1 MAQRSFDELVGEP
14 PSLGVADRV
23 VAITGAGRG
32 LGRAYAHLL
41 SRSGASIVIADVDEA
56 AGRRVFAEIVEFGG
70 PHLAIATDVTDPEA
84 TETMAERAVDA
95 FGRIDG
101 LINNAG
107 LNAALARRPFWEIP
121 AGEWD
126 AVMRVNAGGAFNA
139 AKSVL
144 PAMRAAGWGRIVN
157 ISSAAWHLGL
167 PNYLHY
173 VASKAALA
181 GMTRSMARELGGTGI
196 TVNAVSPGQIL
207 TEVDNPGQTE
217 DSIAAVVARQIVPRS
232 GVPRDLAGLLIYLL
246 SPASD
251 FVTGQSFTVD
261 GGLSH
266 Q

>member
-14 PSLGVADRV
+14 PPLVIADRV
-23 VAITGAGRG
+23 VAITGAGQG

-41 SRSGASIVIADVDEA
+41 SRSGANIVVADIDEA
-56 AGRRVFAEIVEFGG
+56 AGRRVLAEIVEFGG
-70 PHLAIATDVTDPEA
+70 PHLAVSTDVTDPDA
-84 TETMAERAVDA
+84 TQAMAERTFDA

-101 LINNAG
+101 LIANAG

-121 AGEWD
+121 AEEWD
-126 AVMRVNAGGAFNA
+126 RVMRVNVGGAFNA
-139 AKSVL
+139 AKAVL
-144 PAMRAAGWGRIVN
+144 PAMRAAGWGRIVT

-173 VASKAALA
+173 VASKAALV

-196 TVNAVSPGQIL
+196 TVNAISPGQIL

-217 DSIAAVVARQIVPRS
+217 ESIAAVVARQIVPRS
-232 GVPRDLAGLLIYLL
+232 GVPRDIAGLLIYLL

-251 FVTGQSFTVD
+251 FVTGQSFLID
-261 GGLSH
+261 GGLAH

>member
-1 MAQRSFDELVGEP
+1 MAQSASDDPVGAP
-14 PSLGVADRV
+14 PALGVAGRV

-41 SRSGASIVIADVDEA
+41 GRSGAKIVLADIDEA
-56 AGRRVFAEIVEFGG
+56 AGQRVAEEISRFGG
-70 PHLAIATDVTDPEA
+70 PHLAVSTDVTDPAAAEA
-84 TETMAERAVDA
+84 MAARTVET

-101 LINNAG
+101 LIANAG

-126 AVMRVNAGGAFNA
+126 AVMRVNVGGAFNA
-139 AKSVL
+139 AKAVL
-144 PAMRAAGWGRIVN
+144 PAMRGAGWGRIVN

-173 VASKAALA
+173 VTSKAALI

-196 TVNAVSPGQIL
+196 AVNAISPGQIL
-207 TEVDNPGQTE
+207 TEVDNPGQTGE
-217 DSIAAVVARQIVPRS
+217 SIAAVVARQIVPRS

-251 FVTGQSFTVD
+251 FVTGQSFTID

>member
-1 MAQRSFDELVGEP
+1 MAERPFGEP
-14 PSLGVADRV
+14 VGDPLEIGVAGRV
-23 VAITGAGRG
+23 VVITGAGQG

-41 SRSGASIVIADVDEA
+41 SRGGAKIVVADIDGE
-56 AGRRVFAEIVEFGG
+56 AGRRVAGEIAENGG
-70 PHLAIATDVTDPEA
+70 PHLAVATDVTDPDA
-84 TETMAERAVDA
+84 TQEMADRAVEI

-101 LINNAG
+101 LIANAG

-121 AGEWD
+121 AEEWD
-126 AVMRVNAGGAFNA
+126 RVMRVNAGGAFNA
-139 AKSVL
+139 AKAVL
-144 PAMRAAGWGRIVN
+144 PAMRATGWGRIVT

-196 TVNAVSPGQIL
+196 TVNAISPGQIL

-217 DSIAAVVARQIVPRS
+217 ENIAAVVARQIVPRS
-232 GVPRDLAGLLIYLL
+232 GVPQDIAGLLLYLL

>member
-1 MAQRSFDELVGEP
+1 MAERPFGDPVGDP
-14 PSLGVADRV
+14 PEIGVAGRV
-23 VAITGAGRG
+23 VVITGAGQG

-41 SRSGASIVIADVDEA
+41 SRGGAKIVVADIDGE
-56 AGRRVFAEIVEFGG
+56 AGRRVAGEIAENGG
-70 PHLAIATDVTDPEA
+70 PHLAVATDVTDPDA
-84 TETMAERAVDA
+84 TQEMADRAVEI

-101 LINNAG
+101 LIANAG

-121 AGEWD
+121 AEEWD
-126 AVMRVNAGGAFNA
+126 RVMRVNAGGAFNA
-139 AKSVL
+139 AKAVL
-144 PAMRAAGWGRIVN
+144 PAMRAAGWGRIVT

-196 TVNAVSPGQIL
+196 TVNAISPGQIL

-217 DSIAAVVARQIVPRS
+217 ENIAAVVARQIVPRS
-232 GVPRDLAGLLIYLL
+232 GVPQDIAGLLLYLL

>member
-1 MAQRSFDELVGEP
+1 M
-14 PSLGVADRV
+14 

-84 TETMAERAVDA
+84 TETMAERTVDA

-107 LNAALARRPFWEIP
+107 LNAALARRPFWKIP

-139 AKSVL
+139 AKAVL

>member
-1 MAQRSFDELVGEP
+1 MAQRPSDEPAGGP
-14 PSLGVADRV
+14 PETGVAGRV

-41 SRSGASIVIADVDEA
+41 SRSGAKIVVADIDGE
-56 AGRRVFAEIVEFGG
+56 AGRRVAGEIAGFGG
-70 PHLAIATDVTDPEA
+70 PHLAVATDVTDPDA
-84 TETMAERAVDA
+84 TRAMAGRTVET
-95 FGRIDG
+95 FGRLDG
-101 LINNAG
+101 LIANAG

-121 AGEWD
+121 AEEWD
-126 AVMRVNAGGAFNA
+126 RVMRVNAGGAFNA
-139 AKSVL
+139 AKAVL

-157 ISSAAWHLGL
+157 ISSAAWRLGL

-173 VASKAALA
+173 VASKAALV

-217 DSIAAVVARQIVPRS
+217 EGIAAVVARQIVPRS
-232 GVPRDLAGLLIYLL
+232 GVPHDIAGLLIYLL

-251 FVTGQSFTVD
+251 FVTGQSFAVD

>member
-1 MAQRSFDELVGEP
+1 MAERPFGDPVGDP
-14 PSLGVADRV
+14 PEIGVAGRV
-23 VAITGAGRG
+23 VVITGAGQG

-41 SRSGASIVIADVDEA
+41 SRGGAKIVVADIDGE
-56 AGRRVFAEIVEFGG
+56 AGRRVAGEIADNSG
-70 PHLAIATDVTDPEA
+70 PHLAVATDVTDPDAVQAMADRTVA
-84 TETMAERAVDA
+84 T
-95 FGRIDG
+95 FGRLDG

-107 LNAALARRPFWEIP
+107 LNAALDRRPFWEIP
-121 AGEWD
+121 AEEWD
-126 AVMRVNAGGAFNA
+126 RVMRVNAGGTFNA
-139 AKSVL
+139 AKAVL

-196 TVNAVSPGQIL
+196 TVNAISPGQIL

-217 DSIAAVVARQIVPRS
+217 ENIAAVVARQIVPRS
-232 GVPRDLAGLLIYLL
+232 GVPRDIAGLLLYLL

>member
-1 MAQRSFDELVGEP
+1 MAERPFGEP
-14 PSLGVADRV
+14 VGDPPEIGVAGRV
-23 VAITGAGRG
+23 VVITGAGQG

-41 SRSGASIVIADVDEA
+41 SRGGAKIVVADIDGE
-56 AGRRVFAEIVEFGG
+56 AGRRVAGEIAENGG
-70 PHLAIATDVTDPEA
+70 PHLAVATDVTDPDA
-84 TETMAERAVDA
+84 TQEMADRAVEI

-101 LINNAG
+101 LIANAG

-121 AGEWD
+121 AEEWD
-126 AVMRVNAGGAFNA
+126 RVMRVNAGGAFNA
-139 AKSVL
+139 AKAVL
-144 PAMRAAGWGRIVN
+144 PAMRATGWGRIVT

-196 TVNAVSPGQIL
+196 TVNAISPGQIL

-217 DSIAAVVARQIVPRS
+217 ENIAAVVARQIVPRS
-232 GVPRDLAGLLIYLL
+232 GVPQDIAGLLLYLL

>member
-1 MAQRSFDELVGEP
+1 MAERPFGEP
-14 PSLGVADRV
+14 VGDPPEIGVAGRV
-23 VAITGAGRG
+23 VVITGAGQG

-41 SRSGASIVIADVDEA
+41 SRGGAKIVVADIDGE
-56 AGRRVFAEIVEFGG
+56 AGRRVAGEIAENGG
-70 PHLAIATDVTDPEA
+70 PHLAVATDVTDPDA
-84 TETMAERAVDA
+84 TQEMADRAVEI

-101 LINNAG
+101 LIANAG

-121 AGEWD
+121 AEEWD
-126 AVMRVNAGGAFNA
+126 RVMRVNAGGAFNA
-139 AKSVL
+139 AKAVL
-144 PAMRAAGWGRIVN
+144 PTMRATGWGRIVT

-196 TVNAVSPGQIL
+196 TVNAISPGQIL

-217 DSIAAVVARQIVPRS
+217 ENIAAVVSRQIVPRS
-232 GVPRDLAGLLIYLL
+232 GVPQDIAGLLLYLL

>member
-14 PSLGVADRV
+14 PALGIADRV
-23 VAITGAGRG
+23 VAITGAGQG

-84 TETMAERAVDA
+84 METMAERTVDA

-101 LINNAG
+101 LVNNAG

-126 AVMRVNAGGAFNA
+126 AVMRVNVGGAFNA

-217 DSIAAVVARQIVPRS
+217 DSIAAVIARQIVPRS

-261 GGLSH
+261 GGLSY

>member
-1 MAQRSFDELVGEP
+1 MAQRPFDKLAGDP
-14 PSLGVADRV
+14 PEAGIAGRV

-32 LGRAYAHLL
+32 LGRAYAHML
-41 SRSGASIVIADVDEA
+41 SRSGAKIVVADIDEE
-56 AGRRVFAEIVEFGG
+56 AGRCVAGEIAENGG
-70 PHLAIATDVTDPEA
+70 PHLAVATDVTDPDA
-84 TETMAERAVDA
+84 VQAMADRAVET
-95 FGRIDG
+95 FGRLDG
-101 LINNAG
+101 LISNAG
-107 LNAALARRPFWEIP
+107 LNAALDRRPFWEIP
-121 AGEWD
+121 AEEWD
-126 AVMRVNAGGAFNA
+126 RVMRVNAGGAFNA
-139 AKSVL
+139 AKAVL

-196 TVNAVSPGQIL
+196 TVNAISPGQIL

-217 DSIAAVVARQIVPRS
+217 ESIAAVVARQIVPRS
-232 GVPRDLAGLLIYLL
+232 GLPRDIAGLLIYLL
-246 SPASD
+246 SPASG

>member
-1 MAQRSFDELVGEP
+1 MAQRPFDELAGEAP
-14 PSLGVADRV
+14 TLGVEDRV
-23 VAITGAGRG
+23 IAITGAGRG

-41 SRSGASIVIADVDEA
+41 SRGGARIVVADVDAA
-56 AGRRVFAEIVEFGG
+56 AGRRVAEEIARFGG
-70 PHLAIATDVTDPEA
+70 PHLAVATDVTDPEA
-84 TETMAERAVDA
+84 TGAMAAQTVEA

-101 LINNAG
+101 LIANAG

-121 AGEWD
+121 AEEWD
-126 AVMRVNAGGAFNA
+126 RVMRVNAGGAFNA
-139 AKSVL
+139 AKAVL

-196 TVNAVSPGQIL
+196 TVNAISPGQIL

-217 DSIAAVVARQIVPRS
+217 ESIAAVVARQIVPRS
-232 GVPRDLAGLLIYLL
+232 GVPRDIAGLLIYLL

>member
-1 MAQRSFDELVGEP
+1 MAERPFGDPVGDP
-14 PSLGVADRV
+14 PEIGVAGRV
-23 VAITGAGRG
+23 VVITGAGQG

-41 SRSGASIVIADVDEA
+41 SRGGAKIVVADIDGE
-56 AGRRVFAEIVEFGG
+56 AGRRVAGEIAENGG
-70 PHLAIATDVTDPEA
+70 PHLAVATDVTDPDA
-84 TETMAERAVDA
+84 TQEMADRAVEI

-101 LINNAG
+101 LIANAG

-121 AGEWD
+121 AEEWD
-126 AVMRVNAGGAFNA
+126 RVMRVNGGGAFNA
-139 AKSVL
+139 AKAVL
-144 PAMRAAGWGRIVN
+144 PAMRAAGWGRIVT

-196 TVNAVSPGQIL
+196 TVNAISPGQIL

-217 DSIAAVVARQIVPRS
+217 ENIAAVVARQIVPRS
-232 GVPRDLAGLLIYLL
+232 GVPQDIAGLLLYLL

>member
-1 MAQRSFDELVGEP
+1 M
-14 PSLGVADRV
+14 

-70 PHLAIATDVTDPEA
+70 PHLAIATDVTDPDA
-84 TETMAERAVDA
+84 TETMAERTVDA

-139 AKSVL
+139 AKAVL